1 LPGNLDKPDGIL
13 LPCAPRNP
21 PLLAQMALVRLLNR
35 ENHAFRESM
44 APEIKPQSA
53 PPRAGFDPLL
63 ADVLFLSGYALAYL
77 CLMAVMR
84 AILLYANLEL
94 AAQVPLAD
102 LGRTFLVGLRF
113 DLVITCIVAAPLVL
127 TLLLPGGLGT
137 RRLAMLWLGV
147 TGAFTLLAGVTEL
160 EFYREFHTRL
170 NSIAF
175 HYLQED
181 AGTVSS
187 MIWSGYPVVRYL
199 LLWLLLSGL
208 YIAVLRRINRR
219 TPRRASAGYRGTMRV
234 PVFFLILFLAVW
246 GGRGTLRSGPPL
258 RWGDAFHSQHVF
270 ANHLALNG
278 TYTLFKAALAET
290 DKSRDKDWLNA
301 LPADTALAT
310 VRDMLLTPQDTL
322 LEPDRYPLLRRHIPE
337 IHLPQAPKNIVL
349 IIMESFS
356 AEFTGALG
364 HDHGITPEF
373 DKLAAQGLL
382 FDRFFSNGTHTH
394 QGMFA
399 TVACYPNLPGYEYLM
414 QQPEGQRQFSGLPA
428 LLKPL
433 GFNDV
438 YVYNGHFSWDNQE
451 GFFRNQ
457 GMSRFIGRDDYVNPV
472 FIDAT
477 WGVSDEDMFNRS
489 LEELQRL
496 DSGQPFFA
504 VLQTLSNHT
513 PYALPE
519 NLPVEAVSGFGKL
532 DQHLTAQRYS
542 DWALGRFFESAAAAP
557 WFNETLFVIVGDH
570 GFGLGRQLS
579 DIDLL
584 RFHVPLLLLG
594 PGIQATYGERNHT
607 VATQTD
613 VVPTIVSLLGKPF
626 VHQCWGRD
634 LLSLPEDDPGA
645 GVIKPSGSDA
655 TVALLQ
661 GDRITIKPPGGN
673 ATTGSYSMYP
683 QELYIANAS
692 PDVEGKSAAR
702 LSAFIQVAMQ
712 ALHANRTGLPET
724 LQTRE

>member
-1 LPGNLDKPDGIL
+1 MDPEHSQ
-13 LPCAPRNP
+13 P
-21 PLLAQMALVRLLNR
+21 PA
-35 ENHAFRESM
+35 
-44 APEIKPQSA
+44 SA
-53 PPRAGFDPLL
+53 KAGLDPLL
-63 ADVLFLSGYALAYL
+63 ADILFLLGYTLAYVGVL
-77 CLMAVMR
+77 ALLR
-84 AILLYANLEL
+84 GLLLYTNLDL
-94 AAQVPLAD
+94 AEDIPLVD
-102 LGRTFLVGLRF
+102 LGRAFLVGLRF
-113 DLVITCIVAAPLVL
+113 DLIVTCIVGTPLVL
-127 TLLLPGGLGT
+127 ALLLPGGLGT
-137 RRLAMLWLGV
+137 RRLALLWLGV
-147 TGAFTLLAGVTEL
+147 TGAATLFAGVTEL

-181 AGTVSS
+181 AATVSS
-187 MIWSGYPVVRYL
+187 MIWNGYPVVRYL
-199 LLWLLLSGL
+199 LLWLLLSVL
-208 YIAVLRRINRR
+208 YITILRRIDRLL
-219 TPRRASAGYRGTMRV
+219 PRRPSAGYRAAVRI
-234 PVFFLILFLAVW
+234 PVFFLVLFLAFW

-258 RWGDAFHSQHVF
+258 RWGDAFHSQHLF

-278 TYTLFKAALAET
+278 TYTLVKAARAAT
-290 DKSRDKDWLNA
+290 DSAQDQDWLNA
-301 LPADTALAT
+301 LPVDTALT
-310 VRDMLLTPQDTL
+310 MTRDMLLTPRDTL
-322 LEPDRYPLLRRHIPE
+322 LEPDRYPVLRLHTPDAR
-337 IHLPQAPKNIVL
+337 LPQAPKNIVL

-356 AEFTGALG
+356 SEFAGVLG

-399 TVACYPNLPGYEYLM
+399 TVACFPNLPGYEYLM
-414 QQPEGQRQFSGLPA
+414 QEPEGQHQFSGLPA

-433 GFNDV
+433 GFNDL
-438 YVYNGHFSWDNQE
+438 YVYNGHFAWDNQE

-489 LEELQRL
+489 LEELNRL
-496 DSGQPFFA
+496 DPEKPFFA
-504 VLQTLSNHT
+504 ILQTLSNHT

-519 NLPVEAVSGFGKL
+519 NLPVEPVSGFGNL

-542 DWALGRFFESAAAAP
+542 DWALGRFFASAAVAP
-557 WFNETLFVIVGDH
+557 WFRETLFVIVGDH

-594 PGIQATYGERNHT
+594 PGIQETYGARNHT

-626 VHQCWGRD
+626 MHQCWGRD
-634 LLSLPEDDPGA
+634 LLALPENDPGL
-645 GVIKPSGSDA
+645 GIIKPSGSDH
-655 TVALLQ
+655 TVALLR
-661 GDRITIKPPGGN
+661 GDRIVIKPPGGK
-673 ATTGSYSMYP
+673 ARSGSYSLYP
-683 QELYIANAS
+683 NEAYQ
-692 PDVEGKSAAR
+692 PDDAEHNDEKSAAE
-702 LSAFIQVAMQ
+702 LSAYIQVAMQ
-712 ALHANRTGLPET
+712 ALYANSTGLPHMSPAQQAEN
-724 LQTRE
+724 RKKGK

>member
-1 LPGNLDKPDGIL
+1 MEPELKQ
-13 LPCAPRNP
+13 P
-21 PLLAQMALVRLLNR
+21 PAAAR
-35 ENHAFRESM
+35 S
-44 APEIKPQSA
+44 
-53 PPRAGFDPLL
+53 GFDPLL
-63 ADVLFLSGYALAYL
+63 ADALFLLGYALAYL
-77 CLMAVMR
+77 GILALLR
-84 AILLYANLEL
+84 GILLYVNPGL
-94 AAQVPLAD
+94 AEQIPLVD
-102 LGRTFLVGLRF
+102 LARTFLVGLRF
-113 DLVITCIVAAPLVL
+113 DLIITCILGAPLVL
-127 TLLLPGGLGT
+127 ALLLPSGLGT
-137 RRLAMLWLGV
+137 RRLAQLWLGI
-147 TGAFTLLAGVTEL
+147 TGAVTLFAGVTEL

-187 MIWSGYPVVRYL
+187 MIWNGYPVVRYL
-199 LLWLLLSGL
+199 LLWLLLSGV
-208 YIAVLRRINRR
+208 YIAVLRRVDRL
-219 TPRRASAGYRGTMRV
+219 TPRRAVAGYRGAIRV
-234 PVFFLILFLAVW
+234 PVFLLILFLAVW

-278 TYTLFKAALAET
+278 SYTLAKAAMAET
-290 DKSRDKDWLNA
+290 DKNKDDEWLTA
-301 LPADTALAT
+301 LPAGTAQSMI
-310 VRDMLLTPQDTL
+310 RDMLLTPRDTL
-322 LEPDRYPLLRRHIPE
+322 LEPEDYPLLRLHTPE
-337 IHLPQAPKNIVL
+337 VRLPQAPKNIVL

-356 AEFTGALG
+356 GEFTGALG

-414 QQPEGQRQFSGLPA
+414 QQPEGQRRFSGLPA
-428 LLKPL
+428 LLKPM

-438 YVYNGHFSWDNQE
+438 YVYNGHFAWDNQE

-457 GMSRFIGRDDYVNPV
+457 GMSRFVGRDDYVNPV

-489 LEELQRL
+489 LEELQQL
-496 DSGQPFFA
+496 DSEQPFFA
-504 VLQTLSNHT
+504 ILQTLSNHT

-519 NLPVEAVSGFGKL
+519 TLPVEPVSGFGKL
-532 DQHLTAQRYS
+532 DEHLTAQRYS
-542 DWALGRFFESAAAAP
+542 DWALGRFFASAAATP
-557 WFNETLFVIVGDH
+557 WFDETLFVIVGDH

-634 LLSLPEDDPGA
+634 LLSLAEDDPGV

-655 TVALLQ
+655 TVALLR

-673 ATTGSYSMYP
+673 AGSGSYSLYP
-683 QELYIANAS
+683 QESYRPDES
-692 PDVEGKSAAR
+692 PADAGKSTAE
-702 LSAFIQVAMQ
+702 LSAFIQLAMQ
-712 ALHANRTGLPET
+712 ALHANRTGLPT
-724 LQTRE
+724 QQQTPQ

>member
-1 LPGNLDKPDGIL
+1 MD
-13 LPCAPRNP
+13 
-21 PLLAQMALVRLLNR
+21 
-35 ENHAFRESM
+35 
-44 APEIKPQSA
+44 PETGLQTA
-53 PPRAGFDPLL
+53 PPRDGFDPLL
-63 ADVLFLSGYALAYL
+63 ADILFLSGYALAYL
-77 CLMAVMR
+77 GIMAVMR
-84 AILLYANLEL
+84 AILLYANLDL
-94 AAQVPLAD
+94 AEQVPLAD

-113 DLVITCIVAAPLVL
+113 DLIITCIVGAPLVL
-127 TLLLPGGLGT
+127 ALLLPGGMGT
-137 RRLAMLWLGV
+137 RRLALLWLGIS
-147 TGAFTLLAGVTEL
+147 GAITLFAGVTEL

-187 MIWSGYPVVRYL
+187 MIWNGYPVVRYL
-199 LLWLLLSGL
+199 LLWLLLGAI
-208 YIAVLRRINRR
+208 YIAVLRRINRL
-219 TPRRASAGYRGTMRV
+219 TPRCAPAGYRSAIRV

-278 TYTLFKAALAET
+278 TYTLVKAALAET
-290 DKSRDKDWLNA
+290 DKNKDKAWLNA
-301 LPADTALAT
+301 LPTGEALSMT
-310 VRDMLLTPQDTL
+310 RDMLLTPRDTL
-322 LEPDRYPLLRRHIPE
+322 LEPELYPLLRRHTPE
-337 IHLPQAPKNIVL
+337 ARLPRAPKNIVL

-356 AEFTGALG
+356 GEFTGALG

-382 FDRFFSNGTHTH
+382 FDRFFSSGTHTH

-428 LLKPL
+428 LLTPM

-438 YVYNGHFSWDNQE
+438 YVYNGHFAWDNQE

-457 GMSRFIGRDDYVNPV
+457 GMSRFVGRDDYVNPV

-477 WGVSDEDMFNRS
+477 WGVSDEDMFTRS
-489 LEELQRL
+489 LEELQKL

-519 NLPVEAVSGFGKL
+519 TLPVEAVSGFGKL

-542 DWALGRFFESAAAAP
+542 DWALGKFFASAAMMP
-557 WFNETLFVIVGDH
+557 WFDETLFVIVGDH
-570 GFGLGRQLS
+570 GFSLDRQLT

-607 VATQTD
+607 LATQTD

-634 LLSLPEDDPGA
+634 LLSLPEDDPGV
-645 GVIKPSGSDA
+645 GIIKPSGSDA

-661 GDRITIKPPGGN
+661 GDHITIKPPGGN
-673 ATTGSYSMYP
+673 ATSGSYSMYP
-683 QELYIANAS
+683 QELYFADESLDA
-692 PDVEGKSAAR
+692 DGKSAAE

-712 ALHANRTGLPET
+712 ALHANRTGLPEPP
-724 LQTRE
+724 QSQK